1 MDVDAATVNSSSSRI
16 LDYASESD
24 SDVEAAMLD
33 VTWKGGDADADSS
46 DAESVDSQQ
55 EDLLKYANL
64 SPFHHLYTVFLTFL
78 KCSFFSAF
86 Y

>member
-1 MDVDAATVNSSSSRI
+1 MDLDAATINASSSRV

-24 SDVEAAMLD
+24 SDVDAAMLD

-55 EDLLKYANL
+55 EDLLKYV
-64 SPFHHLYTVFLTFL
+64 HVV
-78 KCSFFSAF
+78 
-86 Y
+86 